1 MKQHSEFI
9 IKTLTDWNGIQ
20 HNIFAVIITKNISLT
35 PKVYH
40 GNYMKESLDIIMQDA
55 NDLTL
60 RFMYQETSNM

>member
-20 HNIFAVIITKNISLT
+20 HNIFVVIITKNINLT
-35 PKVYH
+35 PKVYS

-60 RFMYQETSNM
+60 RFMYQETRNM